1 MLTNDQNIKNLK
13 TRKILRYVIIVCCI
27 ITIVLSILCLIFQFS
42 FLIPLVAFIIT
53 SYLSKKR
60 ESIPINK
67 SKELLEIEKELKEH
81 KKKGKKI

>member
-13 TRKILRYVIIVCCI
+13 TRKILRYVIIVLSI
-27 ITIVLSILCLIFQFS
+27 ITIVLSILCLVFNFT
-42 FLIPLVAFIIT
+42 FLIPLVFFIIT
-53 SYLSKKR
+53 SYFSKKR

-81 KKKGKKI
+81 KKKGKKA